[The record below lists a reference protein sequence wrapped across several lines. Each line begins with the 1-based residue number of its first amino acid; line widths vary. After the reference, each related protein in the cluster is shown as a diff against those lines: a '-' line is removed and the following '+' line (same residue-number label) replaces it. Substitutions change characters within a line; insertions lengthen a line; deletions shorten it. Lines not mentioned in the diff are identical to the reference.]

1 MPNLEPE
8 MRRAAMT
15 YVCHVKSVDL
25 GIPFAN
31 LWQSISPGEVV
42 PEMPQWPAATSK
54 DLLAGMR
61 AGNDFVEA
69 LCAKYEVA

>member
-42 PEMPQWPAATSK
+42 PDMPQWPAATSK
-54 DLLAGMR
+54 DLLTGMR

-69 LCAKYEVA
+69 RCAKYEVA